1 MYDSVRHL
9 RLFSQLIGYRLDT
22 APGIAVER
30 AYEIEEIV
38 RPRSAPAQAEMV
50 PTEWAQADGRAAG
63 EGAFFG

>member
-9 RLFSQLIGYRLDT
+9 RLFSQSIGCRLGM
-22 APGIAVER
+22 APGIAIQR
-30 AYEIEEIV
+30 ACEIEEIV

-50 PTEWAQADGRAAG
+50 PIEWAQADGRAAG